1 MGLLALLVCWKALN
15 EVNVHVCHFEIFRPT
30 QEKVNEKS
38 DFEIKWEEPKPSSRY
53 IHQSF

>member
-15 EVNVHVCHFEIFRPT
+15 EGGVHVSHFENLTPM

-38 DFEIKWEEPKPSSRY
+38 DFETKWEEPKPSSK
-53 IHQSF
+53 